1 MNRKELRAW
10 WKFNCLPT
18 TCRECHLV
26 GLCRVEY
33 EDWKLHSGFCFLEF
47 ENVIVSNKPLFRS
60 MLPPKYFKTEAG
72 DLDNYPVQAIVITLD
87 REIRKEESIMNCE
100 VIEKCLDLLD
110 KKDSRMAKSNQ

>member
-33 EDWKLHSGFCFLEF
+33 EDWKLHSGFCFLESIRM
-47 ENVIVSNKPLFRS
+47 NRN
-60 MLPPKYFKTEAG
+60 PKNPYGRQKGPEM
-72 DLDNYPVQAIVITLD
+72 P
-87 REIRKEESIMNCE
+87 
-100 VIEKCLDLLD
+100 
-110 KKDSRMAKSNQ
+110 